1 MLLDTLNPGSA
12 SSQSVLLSELT
23 AESLTQILRE
33 MLQKPTAG
41 ELCFSSEAGPIGWV
55 RFSMG
60 RLTGGRT
67 ESHRW
72 RRLYRLVQKYCP
84 DFDASI
90 SQNFVS
96 SEELW
101 AEIEFLTGLVRQ
113 QRLTQSQATELLE
126 TYLVES
132 LFDLMQRGSEICQM
146 TVATDVAP
154 MGSDTISAPNGF
166 ALLNRVYQDWQSW
179 SQAGL
184 VRYSPE
190 AAPVIRRPEDLQ
202 RLSSPQVYQTL
213 VSLLTGRRSLRDL
226 AAYTRQDLGLLTQ
239 TLAAYVEQG
248 LIGLEMLEDLPGP
261 VAVLSIPINSCALAA
276 SSQPLIMCIDDNPK
290 VCEMMGKILRAAGY
304 RYTSVLNSLDAIP
317 MLLEHKPDLIFLDLV
332 MPVASGYEVCS
343 QIRRIGSCKDIPV
356 VILTGNDGIIDR
368 IRSRASG
375 ATDFMSKPPDV
386 SKVLAVLKRYVRSSA
401 SS

>member
-1 MLLDTLNPGSA
+1 MSSDTLQLNTTDP
-12 SSQSVLLSELT
+12 SVLFSGLT
-23 AESLTQILRE
+23 PENLAQILRE

-41 ELCFSSEAGPIGWV
+41 ELCFLSEAGTIGWV

-67 ESHRW
+67 ELNRW

-84 DFDASI
+84 GFDPTRVQHPDA
-90 SQNFVS
+90 
-96 SEELW
+96 EGDW
-101 AEIEFLTGLVRQ
+101 AEMALLTTLVRQ
-113 QRLTQSQATELLE
+113 QQLTQSQATELLE
-126 TYLVES
+126 TYIVES

-146 TVATDVAP
+146 TVSTDVAAL
-154 MGSDTISAPNGF
+154 GSDALAAPSGF
-166 ALLNRVYQDWQSW
+166 ALLNRAYQNWQGW
-179 SQAGL
+179 TQAGL
-184 VRYSPE
+184 AHYSPD

-202 RLSSPQVYQTL
+202 RLSSPQIYQTL
-213 VSLLTGRRSLRDL
+213 VSLLTGQRSLRDL
-226 AAYTRQDLGLLTQ
+226 AAYTRQDLSLLTQ
-239 TLAAYVEQG
+239 TLGAYAEQE
-248 LIGLEMLEDLPGP
+248 LIGLEVIEDLPGP
-261 VAVLSIPINSCALAA
+261 VAAPIAPSTSCSLAK

-317 MLLEHKPDLIFLDLV
+317 MLLEQKPDLIFLDLV

-343 QIRRIGSCKDIPV
+343 QIRRIGSCKEIPV

-368 IRSRASG
+368 IRSKASG

-386 SKVLAVLKRYVRSSA
+386 AKVLAVLKRYVRSSSA
-401 SS
+401 L